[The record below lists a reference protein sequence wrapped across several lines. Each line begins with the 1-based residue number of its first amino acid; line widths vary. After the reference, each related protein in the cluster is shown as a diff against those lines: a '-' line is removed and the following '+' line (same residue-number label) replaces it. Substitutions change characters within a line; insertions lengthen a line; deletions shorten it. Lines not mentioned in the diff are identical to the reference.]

1 MRDRYHKFC
10 ICVSEKIAKGSEY
23 FGCIFPKDKAI
34 LFALKTEG
42 IFYTSK
48 KEGLVFKKGKQRML
62 LPIVLF
68 FKFG

>member
-48 KEGLVFKKGKQRML
+48 KV
-62 LPIVLF
+62 
-68 FKFG
+68 